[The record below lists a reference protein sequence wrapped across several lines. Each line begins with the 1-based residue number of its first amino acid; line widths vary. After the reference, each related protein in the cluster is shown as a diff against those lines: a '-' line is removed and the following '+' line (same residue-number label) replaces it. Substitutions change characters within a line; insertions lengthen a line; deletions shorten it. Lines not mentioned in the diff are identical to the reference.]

1 MPTYCSCHAYIIISW
16 YLSNDV
22 VLCVIC
28 CSLQSMLPHDFQVH
42 LRHQHFLLRCSLAC
56 QWWRLFSHFLRF
68 LQPKPFDFFVA
79 KVLCYW
85 DRLSHSH
92 WQLVLCNQFGSGHLG
107 FIGTCGVQH
116 AAYCTLHTAYYDMF
130 LHRCVLHAALTSLK
144 LLILNRIAAA
154 VRSRLL
160 LEIYQCHS
168 LSICPFCCSFV
179 LEGWSIRVRAGV
191 DMIFPDSSQDRPQQ
205 MSDQIWSPPKKT
217 SVG

>member
-1 MPTYCSCHAYIIISW
+1 MMLFCASFVVVFNLCCRMISRFT
-16 YLSNDV
+16 
-22 VLCVIC
+22 CVISTFC
-28 CSLQSMLPHDFQVH
+28 WDVPWLVNDDVCFRISCVFFNPSLLIS
-42 LRHQHFLLRCSLAC
+42 
-56 QWWRLFSHFLRF
+56 
-68 LQPKPFDFFVA
+68 FVA

-85 DRLSHSH
+85 DCLPHSH
-92 WQLVLCNQFGSGHLG
+92 WQLLYNQFGSGHLG

-116 AAYCTLHTAYYDMF
+116 AAYCTLHAAYYDMF
-130 LHRCVLHAALTSLK
+130 LHRCVLHAALTALK

-154 VRSRLL
+154 VLSRLL

-179 LEGWSIRVRAGV
+179 LEGWSFRVRAGV

-205 MSDQIWSPPKKT
+205 MSDQIWSPKEKA